1 MRLFLG
7 VLLGLTGLL
16 CIGNLAASAS
26 PYSSQTGSM
35 ASSQAVQS
43 LERKLNH
50 IQQNGALPKPD
61 PTPTQ
66 ITETEANAYLASGR
80 AHLPAGVQSVRLQ
93 GEPGVITANCRVDF
107 DQFKAGQHNSNP
119 LLAIFSGVHDVV
131 VVTHAHGAGHQGFVH
146 ADSVSLDGME
156 IPHFALEL
164 FVEKY
169 IQPRYPGIG
178 IDSQFALPAKIDTAT
193 GGQHALTVTQ
203 R

>member
-1 MRLFLG
+1 MRLFFG
-7 VLLGLTGLL
+7 VLLGLTSLL
-16 CIGNLAASAS
+16 CIENLAASAS
-26 PYSSQTGSM
+26 PSQTASM

-43 LERKLNH
+43 LERKLIR

-80 AHLPAGVQSVRLQ
+80 VHFPAGVQSVRLQ
-93 GEPGVITANCRVDF
+93 GEAGVITANCRVDF
-107 DQFKAGQHNSNP
+107 DEFKAGQHNSNP

-131 VVTHAHGAGHQGFVH
+131 VVTHAHGASHQGFVH
-146 ADSVSLDGME
+146 VDSVSLDGME

-193 GGQHALTVTQ
+193 VGKHELTVTQ

>member
-1 MRLFLG
+1 MRLFF
-7 VLLGLTGLL
+7 VLLGLGALL
-16 CIGNLAASAS
+16 CIENLATGAS

-43 LERKLNH
+43 LERKLIH
-50 IQQNGALPKPD
+50 IQQNSALPKPD
-61 PTPTQ
+61 STPTQ
-66 ITETEANAYLASGR
+66 ITEAEANAYLASGR
-80 AHLPAGVQSVRLQ
+80 VHLPAGVQSVRLQ
-93 GEPGVITANCRVDF
+93 GELGVITANCRVDF
-107 DQFKAGQHNSNP
+107 DEFKAGQHNSNP
-119 LLAIFSGVHDVV
+119 LLTIFSGVHDVV

-146 ADSVSLDGME
+146 VDSVSLDGME

-178 IDSQFALPAKIDTAT
+178 IDSRFALPDKIDTAT
-193 GGQHALTVTQ
+193 VGRHELSVTQ